1 VTRDEFW
8 QHIRATRRTDAEE
21 HGDRLTAR
29 LAKLPVN
36 EILSFG
42 RWWHLMLAKSYTRK
56 LWGAAYLINGGC
68 SDDGFHY
75 FRTWLILQ
83 GQKAFEAAVKEPDS
97 LAVVLKGDGDVE
109 AECYPASDAYCAITD
124 SEDYVAALEKRYPKL
139 PDYPALKERW
149 NFDDDEQMRKRY
161 PKLSAAFIDEE

>member
-29 LAKLPVN
+29 LAKLPVQ

-42 RWWHLMLAKSYTRK
+42 RWWYLMLAKAYTWK

-68 SDDGFHY
+68 SDDGFLY

-83 GQKAFEAAVKEPDS
+83 GRKVYEAAVKNPES
-97 LAVVLKGDGDVE
+97 LAALLKGDGDVE
-109 AECYPASDAYCAITD
+109 AECYPASEAYTAATGR
-124 SEDYVAALEKRYPKL
+124 EDYVAALEKRYPKL
-139 PDYPALKERW
+139 PDYPELKDGW
-149 NFDDDEQMRKRY
+149 DFDDEAQMRKRY
-161 PKLSAAFIDEE
+161 PKLTAAFIDEE